1 MATFKQE
8 PGPFDKATKEEL
20 NEWLGHPVTEMLL
33 AQLKQTIA
41 QLDDAIT
48 GHNPFTLSDAALG
61 EKVRNFLM
69 ARANVVSMLEWVK
82 GAQHAA

>member
-33 AQLKQTIA
+33 AQLNQTVE
-41 QLDDAIT
+41 QLDASILE
-48 GHNPFTLSDAALG
+48 HNPFTLSDAALG